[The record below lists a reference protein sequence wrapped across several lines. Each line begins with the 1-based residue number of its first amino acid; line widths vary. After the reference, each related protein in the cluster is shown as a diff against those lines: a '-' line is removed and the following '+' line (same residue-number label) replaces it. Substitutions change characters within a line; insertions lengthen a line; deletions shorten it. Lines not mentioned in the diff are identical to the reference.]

1 MAQKSAVAGPGH
13 IDESAN
19 VKLVRNFFA
28 DWSKR
33 DARILAKY
41 MADDFAYQMI
51 EGEPDIIGPE
61 MFIKTLGDVL
71 PGFVSIN
78 MEIRRIVG
86 YGHIVMIDR
95 YDRMTGIDEAHSMNF
110 EVVGLVKVHE
120 GKLSVLRDFPIPGG
134 VFDLGS
140 AWLEGSDADN
150 QRLETIDNFKD

>member
-1 MAQKSAVAGPGH
+1 MAQKSSVAGPGH
-13 IDESAN
+13 VDESDN

-33 DARILAKY
+33 DARVLAKY

-71 PGFVSIN
+71 PGFASIN

-95 YDRMTGIDEAHSMNF
+95 YDRMTGVDEAHSMNF
-110 EVVGLVKVHE
+110 EVVGLVKVHA